1 MKKRKKGISIK
12 LVAALNSVF
21 TIIVLTAAI
30 VIIGYLFYQKNVM
43 ANYKKYVKTVL
54 EYADSVSKDYAFG
67 DMIAARE
74 MPEGY
79 EKLREGLNRIKAN
92 SDIEYLYAIYFDDIN
107 DIHSL
112 TYAINAKSPED
123 IANGGTFTYLGKPCE
138 AGSFE
143 DETIQVLQ
151 EAVRSGKTESS
162 VLDGYSEEYGHMLN
176 GYKVIFDSNGDPVG
190 LMCIE
195 IDINNIN
202 HELKRYVRDIII
214 FVALF
219 IVVILTI
226 HIISIERSLLYPI
239 TGMTEAANDFIEN
252 IGDQEKIDESVQKI
266 DAMNIQSKNEIGDLY
281 NSICRMETDMAKQY
295 KDIRQYAD
303 NTLKLQNGLMTLMAD
318 LVNARDSDTGAHI
331 QKTAAYVQ
339 IILNGLKR
347 KGYYSE
353 ILTSQYMEDVV
364 KSAPLHDVGKIHVP
378 DAILHKTEK
387 LSEEEFE
394 FMKTHTTEGKAIL
407 DRAISNVEGES
418 FLKEARNMAAYHHE
432 RWDGKGYPEGLHGEE
447 IPLSARIMAVA
458 DVFDALISPRIYKP
472 GFPLSKVITM
482 LEEGKGVQ
490 FDPKCVEVFIESMP
504 EVRKVLMQ
512 FNPDYEE

>member
-1 MKKRKKGISIK
+1 
-12 LVAALNSVF
+12 
-21 TIIVLTAAI
+21 
-30 VIIGYLFYQKNVM
+30 
-43 ANYKKYVKTVL
+43 
-54 EYADSVSKDYAFG
+54 
-67 DMIAARE
+67 
-74 MPEGY
+74 
-79 EKLREGLNRIKAN
+79 
-92 SDIEYLYAIYFDDIN
+92 
-107 DIHSL
+107 
-112 TYAINAKSPED
+112 
-123 IANGGTFTYLGKPCE
+123 
-138 AGSFE
+138 
-143 DETIQVLQ
+143 
-151 EAVRSGKTESS
+151 
-162 VLDGYSEEYGHMLN
+162 
-176 GYKVIFDSNGDPVG
+176 
-190 LMCIE
+190 
-195 IDINNIN
+195 
-202 HELKRYVRDIII
+202 
-214 FVALF
+214 
-219 IVVILTI
+219 
-226 HIISIERSLLYPI
+226 
-239 TGMTEAANDFIEN
+239 
-252 IGDQEKIDESVQKI
+252 
-266 DAMNIQSKNEIGDLY
+266 
-281 NSICRMETDMAKQY
+281 METDMAKQY

-407 DRAISNVEGES
+407 NRAISNVEGES